1 VVLAVGAAMAV
12 AGYRVMLAIGRL
24 PVEERVLR

>member
-1 VVLAVGAAMAV
+1 MVLVIGAAMAV

-24 PVEERVLR
+24 PTEDRVLR